1 MALGLRNIPAQW
13 LEFLQDIAGSSGVGL
28 GSQELASVIPCL
40 TQERK
45 EKVKNKKIGRS
56 WEEEKIG

>member
-56 WEEEKIG
+56 